1 MTNFE
6 KLVNFLAGEYYGN
19 LFTPLCGLIAI
30 VSCFLFV
37 QKNTVAIFFL
47 TYLILDFVISLCDT
61 YLQTFSSFT
70 RSQIFNFITLTNP
83 IISLVEL
90 LTYYYFFS
98 RIIKNKSILRVMKI
112 FAFSFFVVIVLLETT
127 RFAFLTPR
135 LVYVADVIGALEF
148 IFMVPPCFVYFYEL
162 LKNDPI
168 VNLYQ
173 RPSFWIVTGILI
185 YSVISIPYLLIDRFV
200 YDNQYEHRYLLDL
213 AFFYIPFSLNF
224 IFLTRAFLCKKTLT
238 I

>member
-1 MTNFE
+1 MSDFE
-6 KLVNFLAGEYYGN
+6 KLINFLARENYGN

-30 VSCFLFV
+30 VTGFLFV
-37 QKNTVAIFFL
+37 QKNKVTIFFL
-47 TYLILDFVISLCDT
+47 IYLIIDFIFSLCDT
-61 YLQTFSSFT
+61 YLQTFSSF
-70 RSQIFNFITLTNP
+70 SKYQIFIFITLTNT
-83 IISLVEL
+83 IISLAEL

-98 RIIKNKSILRVMKI
+98 KIIKNKSILRVMKI
-112 FAFSFFVVIVLLETT
+112 LGFSFFLITVLLETT

-135 LVYVADVIGALEF
+135 LIYIADVVGALEF
-148 IFMVPPCFVYFYEL
+148 LFLVPPSFVYFYEL
-162 LKNDPI
+162 LKNDPV

-173 RPSFWIVTGILI
+173 RPSFWIVTGILF

-213 AFFYIPFSLNF
+213 AFFYIPFSLNL